1 MLISTTSVERLLE
14 EHEFPYEY
22 DGKRYT
28 ESGWYEWREANNEP
42 VQVPEL
48 GTVEVVN
55 TEGGG
60 EGEGEYVHIVFKVT
74 DLSGTVRHYKKVGYY
89 ASFDGTTWDGDFS
102 AVEPKQK
109 VVTVFE

>member
-1 MLISTTSVERLLE
+1 MLISTTSVEQLLG

-22 DGKRYT
+22 LGKSYSN
-28 ESGWYEWREANNEP
+28 SGWSEWREASNEP

-48 GTVEVVN
+48 GTVEVVD
-55 TEGGG
+55 TKGGG
-60 EGEGEYVHIVFKVT
+60 EGDGEYMYMVFKVT

-89 ASFDGTTWDGDFS
+89 ASFDGAEWDGDFS